1 MVSSTSSQYLY
12 HFRMPFHWL
21 SEHGA
26 LYLHLTVLST
36 AKDRSR
42 KSSYWHHM
50 HFKAQ
55 KRCLGGS
62 VANSLLSYTAILSWQ
77 KPALL
82 AKSGYRKVK
91 FQGHSM
97 WFKKTYENFIYE
109 PSKSPLPK
117 SKSSF
122 LGWLMPMTFLSDVED
137 TTLYHFAKNMPKHP
151 IRQETMT
158 TRPEQM
164 LCGVLIIE
172 AESTSAS
179 TATSG
184 SGRSCL
190 GAVPLAISCFPSPNH
205 TWRFVPASPACP
217 SKSFSCSSVT
227 LHIARSKK
235 PGSSWQ
241 YIQPFGKL
249 LISSLASSKEMLS
262 DNLSHISSA
271 KQGFYNHQI
280 GNCMKLQPH
289 QPHQPL
295 LEDFQRRVCSYPLY
309 LSAAAPWDVQTCD
322 VHPINSHSAP
332 VPGSFCMLLATSASH
347 PAQTRCI

>member
-1 MVSSTSSQYLY
+1 MTKAIADKVWVQKSEVSRPQHVIQENLWKLHLWTLQVSSAEKQKFVLGVAHAHDLFIRCWGHY
-12 HFRMPFHWL
+12 
-21 SEHGA
+21 
-26 LYLHLTVLST
+26 TV
-36 AKDRSR
+36 
-42 KSSYWHHM
+42 
-50 HFKAQ
+50 
-55 KRCLGGS
+55 
-62 VANSLLSYTAILSWQ
+62 
-77 KPALL
+77 
-82 AKSGYRKVK
+82 
-91 FQGHSM
+91 
-97 WFKKTYENFIYE
+97 
-109 PSKSPLPK
+109 PLCQ
-117 SKSSF
+117 
-122 LGWLMPMTFLSDVED
+122 
-137 TTLYHFAKNMPKHP
+137 NMPKHP

-184 SGRSCL
+184 SGRSCS
-190 GAVPLAISCFPSPNH
+190 GAGPLAISCFPSPNH

-249 LISSLASSKEMLS
+249 LISSLTSSKEMLS
-262 DNLSHISSA
+262 DNLSYISSA
-271 KQGFYNHQI
+271 KQGFYDHQI

-289 QPHQPL
+289 QPHQAHQPL